1 MLREF
6 AERAALGP
14 ALLPEHVAD
23 VVFLLCLPEAAMI
36 TGQTLVVDG
45 GFSISG

>member
-1 MLREF
+1 ML
-6 AERAALGP
+6 ADYTKRAALGP
-14 ALLPEHVAD
+14 ALAPAHVAD
-23 VVFLLCLPEAAMI
+23 AVFLLCLPEAAMI